1 MFRFLVFITFKD
13 IVVVLRL
20 CYNLDI
26 KLIEGFKKYET
37 KNKDE
42 KIFNVRF
49 DPFSYFYLCKC

>member
-20 CYNLDI
+20 CYNLDT

>member
-20 CYNLDI
+20 CYNLDT

-49 DPFSYFYLCKC
+49 DIFRYFDLCKC